1 MRPGE
6 ARDLFVAELCEKIGV
21 KAGNIINDDI
31 SRDTAGFVV
40 LLPGDPVG
48 GYNLRGKVLDLIKEF
63 EPCILLDTTEAK
75 LAMSFH
81 VRYKDLVSRYESP
94 G

>member
-6 ARDLFVAELCEKIGV
+6 ARDLFVAELCEKLNVSKGD
-21 KAGNIINDDI
+21 IINDDVSKDI
-31 SRDTAGFVV
+31 AGFVV

-48 GYNLRGKVLDLIKEF
+48 GYTIRTNVLGFISEF
-63 EPCILLDTTEAK
+63 EPPIFLDTTENK

-81 VRYKDLVSRYESP
+81 PRYIDLVKRYE
-94 G
+94 